1 MAGPATILR
10 EHRSQYAAEGAGLA
24 IFMFVAGSVAAALS
38 APPEPLRSSG
48 AFVHRLAFGLA
59 MGATAAALVYS
70 PLGRR
75 SGGHLNPAITLTYF
89 MLGKSEPAD
98 AACYVVVQFAGAAL
112 GLLSAA
118 LLFGRSLGRPGVHY
132 IVTRGNFGPAVAFVA
147 EFAIAAVLM
156 TAVLTVS
163 NSARYARFT
172 PLVAATLV
180 VFFITFEAPLS
191 GMSLN
196 PARSLASALA
206 ARDWDDLWIYFTA
219 PPLGMLAAAFA
230 YVRLTEPDAVRCG
243 KLNHAPDSLPCI
255 FRCAYRAHKE
265 PSPWQA
271 TTTSSSS
278 AAGPAA
284 ERSP

>member
-1 MAGPATILR
+1 MVGAAASLR
-10 EHRSQYAAEGAGLA
+10 EHWSQYVAEGAGLA
-24 IFMFVAGSVAAALS
+24 LFMLIAGSAAAALS
-38 APPEPLRSSG
+38 APPEQLRSSG
-48 AFVHRLAFGLA
+48 PLVQRLAFGLV
-59 MGATAAALVYS
+59 MGTTAAALVYS

-75 SGGHLNPAITLTYF
+75 SGGHLNPAVTLTYF
-89 MLGKSEPAD
+89 MLGKSEAVD
-98 AACYVVVQFAGAAL
+98 AAWYVGAQFAGAAL

-118 LLFGRSLGRPGVHY
+118 LLFGGRLAQPGVHY
-132 IVTRGNFGPAVAFVA
+132 IVTRGSFGPVVAFVS

-172 PLVAATLV
+172 GLAAATLV
-180 VFFITFEAPLS
+180 VLFITFEAPLS

-206 ARDWDDLWIYFTA
+206 ARDWEGLWIYFAA

-230 YVRLTEPDAVRCG
+230 YVRRRGADAVRCG
-243 KLNHAPDSLPCI
+243 KLNHGPDTLPCI
-255 FRCAYRAHKE
+255 FRCAYRLHKE
-265 PSPWQA
+265 FPTWQA
-271 TTTSSSS
+271 TTTSLSLE
-278 AAGPAA
+278 AGPAA